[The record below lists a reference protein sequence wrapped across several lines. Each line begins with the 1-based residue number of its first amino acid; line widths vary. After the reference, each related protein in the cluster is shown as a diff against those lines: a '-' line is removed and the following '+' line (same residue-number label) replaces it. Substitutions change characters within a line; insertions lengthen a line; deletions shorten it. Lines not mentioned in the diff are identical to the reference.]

1 MASEE
6 SFWYRVGYALE
17 RGRRPSAPREWK
29 RLAGLAERASRA
41 RAANEHLDPH
51 VDDGEEAARRH
62 PRRLNG
68 TSARHAAE
76 GFAFE
81 HVVSVGIAT
90 LAGRLLD
97 VWRPR
102 QRTGLRRLVW
112 AGASGAAAAL
122 LVAALRPFLRGESV
136 PVFDRDTGDRVLVGL
151 GQGLL
156 YGAVIEP
163 RVPGPSFLKGVL
175 FGSAEYAA
183 EAAGGLVGL
192 LGAHAPQR
200 KLPIVGRLLE
210 EIDPHD
216 RVYLEHLAFGVALA
230 ILYGSNESSNGIV
243 SDEGDDE

>member
-1 MASEE
+1 MAPEE

-29 RLAGLAERASRA
+29 RLAGLAERAWRA
-41 RAANEHLDPH
+41 
-51 VDDGEEAARRH
+51 H
-62 PRRLNG
+62 PQKS
-68 TSARHAAE
+68 TPE
-76 GFAFE
+76 GFAVE
-81 HVVSVGIAT
+81 QLLSRGVAA

-102 QRTGLRRLVW
+102 RRAGLMRLMW

-122 LVAALRPFLRGESV
+122 ILETVRPLLRGE
-136 PVFDRDTGDRVLVGL
+136 PELLAFDRDTGDRILAGL

-163 RVPGPSFLKGVL
+163 RIPGPSVLKGAL

-183 EAAGGLVGL
+183 DAAGGLVRV

-200 KLPIVGRLLE
+200 RLPLVGRMLE
-210 EIDPHD
+210 EIDPRD
-216 RVYLEHLAFGVALA
+216 RVYLEHLAFGIALA
-230 ILYGSNESSNGIV
+230 VLYGSSVPSNGIV
-243 SDEGDDE
+243 SEGDGDDEE

>member
-1 MASEE
+1 MISEE
-6 SFWYRVGYALE
+6 SFWYRVGYAIE

-29 RLAGLAERASRA
+29 RLAGLAERASRVYVDRGSDA
-41 RAANEHLDPH
+41 AANGSTD
-51 VDDGEEAARRH
+51 
-62 PRRLNG
+62 
-68 TSARHAAE
+68 TRHANGSAE
-76 GFAFE
+76 GFAVE
-81 HVVSVGIAT
+81 QMVSMGVAA

-97 VWRPR
+97 VWQPK
-102 QRTGLRRLVW
+102 RRAGFKRLAW

-122 LVAALRPFLRGESV
+122 LVEAVRPFLRGESEQ
-136 PVFDRDTGDRVLVGL
+136 PPFDRKTGDRILLGL

-163 RVPGPSFLKGVL
+163 RVPGPSVLKGAL

-183 EAAGGLVGL
+183 DAAGGLIRI

-200 KLPIVGRLLE
+200 RLPFVGRMLE

-230 ILYGSNESSNGIV
+230 ILYGSSEPSNGIV
-243 SDEGDDE
+243 SDDDEEEDE